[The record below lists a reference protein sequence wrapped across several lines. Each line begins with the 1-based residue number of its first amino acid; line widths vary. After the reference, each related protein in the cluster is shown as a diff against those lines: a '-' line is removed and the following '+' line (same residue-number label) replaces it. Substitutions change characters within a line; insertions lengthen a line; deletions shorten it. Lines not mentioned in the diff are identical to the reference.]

1 MPAQHHAGHNPAGR
15 MPAQSH
21 AGCAEAADEGID
33 DWVNMLKSQLLGCL
47 REQQTCTM
55 AAAAGAGAL
64 HSPAGARSSSNAAG
78 LMPMQQQMQ
87 AQGAQQQ
94 HLPPQRPHRH
104 YHAAHPPRPHPA
116 AQVMHHQ
123 RLRVA
128 SAPPCRFS
136 ASLLSTIDSITR
148 TTVEGSRS
156 PDFPGFSS
164 HSSPDLAGSASS
176 SSNNNLA
183 VLAGRAHSL
192 YSDQSSGSAGLNFHS
207 QPLPTLALQEQ
218 GVAVHGGLKRHNSI
232 DQDQLLLSLLNEI
245 VPSRC

>member
-1 MPAQHHAGHNPAGR
+1 

-33 DWVNMLKSQLLGCL
+33 DWMNMLESQLLGCL
-47 REQQTCTM
+47 SEQQTCTM

-64 HSPAGARSSSNAAG
+64 HSPAGARSSSNAAAG
-78 LMPMQQQMQ
+78 LIPTQQQMQ
-87 AQGAQQQ
+87 VHAQQQ
-94 HLPPQRPHRH
+94 QLPPQRSHRH
-104 YHAAHPPRPHPA
+104 YHASQPPRPHPA
-116 AQVMHHQ
+116 AQVMHQQ
-123 RLRVA
+123 RLRVG

-136 ASLLSTIDSITR
+136 ASLLSTIDSSTR

-156 PDFPGFSS
+156 PGFPGFSS

-176 SSNNNLA
+176 SSSNNTA
-183 VLAGRAHSL
+183 VLTGRAHSL
-192 YSDQSSGSAGLNFHS
+192 YSNQSSGSAGFNFHS

-245 VPSRC
+245 VPNRR